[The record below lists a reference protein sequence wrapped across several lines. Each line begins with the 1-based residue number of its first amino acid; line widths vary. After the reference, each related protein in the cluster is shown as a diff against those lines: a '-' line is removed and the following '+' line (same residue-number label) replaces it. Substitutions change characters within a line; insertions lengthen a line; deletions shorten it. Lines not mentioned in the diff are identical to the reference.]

1 MEKVILPNS
10 VLLGGADELLSE
22 GRQVII
28 PTKGNSMLPFIHGEK
43 DSVLL
48 EKKEELAVGDIV
60 LARVGGDRYVLHRI
74 WAMEADRIVL
84 MGDGNLVGKEQC
96 TTADISGTVVEII
109 RKNGRKID
117 VTSDSFKRY
126 SKFWKKLLPVRRYI
140 LAIYRRLQ

>member
-10 VLLGGADELLSE
+10 VLLGGAEELLSE

-28 PTKGNSMLPFIHGEK
+28 PTKGSSMLPFIHGEK

-48 EKKEELAVGDIV
+48 EKKEKLAVDDIV
-60 LARVGGDRYVLHRI
+60 LALVNGERYVLHRI
-74 WAMEADRIVL
+74 WAIEGNMIVL

-96 TTADISGTVVEII
+96 SPTDICGTVVEII
-109 RKNGRKID
+109 RKNGRRID
-117 VTSDSFKRY
+117 VTSESFRR
-126 SKFWKKLLPVRRYI
+126 SSRFWKKLLPVRRYI